1 MLSEKAIYYLCNF
14 NRLFS
19 YSCGHGSMLACLPN
33 LPESL
38 GLTASIKKL
47 KEGGGQ
53 RGGER
58 ERKGLKGEEGD
69 RKRERRL
76 P

>member
-1 MLSEKAIYYLCNF
+1 MQ
-14 NRLFS
+14 
-19 YSCGHGSMLACLPN
+19 ACLPN

-38 GLTASIKKL
+38 GLTDSIKKL
-47 KEGGGQ
+47 KEDGRQ

-58 ERKGLKGEEGD
+58 ERKGLKGEKEGD
-69 RKRERRL
+69 RKRKRML